1 MSTCCISGFSWD
13 GTPSGREDKSH
24 NINYYAAG
32 DNKEVAILFLHDLFG
47 WTFNNSR
54 LLADHFAQE
63 VNATVFLPDL
73 LRSGHVLKL
82 FSPSFDGEVIPE
94 DAIFNPEK
102 KLKIDIGAW
111 KERHGKEIRGPAI
124 HVFAEKLKKETGFKK
139 VGAIGYCWGGWATF
153 QLGAK
158 GKNLVDAISTAHP
171 SFLTKEEIDAVAVP
185 VQILAPETDGQLTPE
200 LKEYANSVIPSL
212 GVDYDYQYFPG
223 LAHGFACRADTN
235 NKVEKQGLERAKNA
249 ASSWFAQMLHI
260 Q

>member
-1 MSTCCISGFSWD
+1 MSTCCISGFAWN
-13 GTPSGREDKSH
+13 GTPSGREGKSQD
-24 NINYYAAG
+24 INYYAAG
-32 DNKEVAILFLHDLFG
+32 DNKDVAILLLHDLFG

-63 VNATVFLPDL
+63 VDATVFLPDFL
-73 LRSGHVLKL
+73 FPIIIIIQPTPRVFGRLRSGHVLKL

-124 HVFAEKLKKETGFKK
+124 HVFAEKLKKEMGFKK
-139 VGAIGYCWGGWATF
+139 VGAIGYCWGGWAAF

-158 GKNLVDAISTAHP
+158 GKNLVDAISAAHP

-185 VQILAPETDGQLTPE
+185 VQILAPETD
-200 LKEYANSVIPSL
+200 
-212 GVDYDYQYFPG
+212 
-223 LAHGFACRADTN
+223 
-235 NKVEKQGLERAKNA
+235 
-249 ASSWFAQMLHI
+249 
-260 Q
+260 